1 MKSISLINIAI
12 VTVQYILVSS
22 VHSIGRAVFTVLNNT
37 FTNAHITSIMNTIV
51 VTIQYIY

>member
-22 VHSIGRAVFTVLNNT
+22 VHTIGRAVFTVLNNT

-51 VTIQYIY
+51 VTIQYIS